1 MVNLPAKSGKK
12 NRTTGKK
19 RPQYS
24 LTRKQEIVPVQL
36 QDEKRT
42 AHTQYRKQNP
52 QKLVARLKGVDS
64 DLFIYEGIQEELL
77 RVLLSELSA
86 HEDH

>member
-1 MVNLPAKSGKK
+1 MISQLRLILLYEEVFK
-12 NRTTGKK
+12 
-19 RPQYS
+19 

-64 DLFIYEGIQEELL
+64 ELFIYEGIQEEIL

>member
-1 MVNLPAKSGKK
+1 MN
-12 NRTTGKK
+12 
-19 RPQYS
+19 
-24 LTRKQEIVPVQL
+24 KQQDIVPVQL

-42 AHTQYRKQNP
+42 VHPQYRKQTP

-64 DLFIYEGIQEELL
+64 ELFIYEGIQEEML

-86 HEDH
+86 HENH

>member
-1 MVNLPAKSGKK
+1 MISQLRLILLYEEVFK
-12 NRTTGKK
+12 
-19 RPQYS
+19 

-64 DLFIYEGIQEELL
+64 ELFIYEGIQEEMF

-86 HEDH
+86 HEEH

>member
-1 MVNLPAKSGKK
+1 M
-12 NRTTGKK
+12 
-19 RPQYS
+19 
-24 LTRKQEIVPVQL
+24 TRKQEIVPVQL

-42 AHTQYRKQNP
+42 AHTQYRKQPP

-64 DLFIYEGIQEELL
+64 ELFIYEGIQEDTL
-77 RVLLSELSA
+77 RILLSELSA

>member
-1 MVNLPAKSGKK
+1 MN
-12 NRTTGKK
+12 K
-19 RPQYS
+19 RQD
-24 LTRKQEIVPVQL
+24 IVPVQL

-42 AHTQYRKQNP
+42 VHPQYGKQNP

-64 DLFIYEGIQEELL
+64 ELFIYEGIQEEML
-77 RVLLSELSA
+77 RVLLTELSV

>member
-1 MVNLPAKSGKK
+1 MN
-12 NRTTGKK
+12 K
-19 RPQYS
+19 RQD
-24 LTRKQEIVPVQL
+24 IVPVQL

-42 AHTQYRKQNP
+42 VHPQHRKRNP

-64 DLFIYEGIQEELL
+64 ELFIYEGIQEEML
-77 RVLLSELSA
+77 RVLLTELFT

>member
-1 MVNLPAKSGKK
+1 M
-12 NRTTGKK
+12 
-19 RPQYS
+19 
-24 LTRKQEIVPVQL
+24 TRKQQIVPVQL

-42 AHTQYRKQNP
+42 IHSQHRNQKP

-64 DLFIYEGIQEELL
+64 ELFIYEGIQEEML

-86 HEDH
+86 HADR